1 MILACPAGGSGESSR
16 WLRRARQVV
25 QTGLAGVFRLFG
37 VWFQHLMH
45 MVLARLRCGSGRPD
59 RCFHSVRQVVLAYL
73 AGAFGWPGGGLADA
87 PPVPPGGP

>member
-1 MILACPAGGSGESSR
+1 MSAKWFWHTRLVIWACQVGGSGESSR

-59 RCFHSVRQVVLAYL
+59 RCFHSVRQVVLA
-73 AGAFGWPGGGLADA
+73 
-87 PPVPPGGP
+87 